1 MHRWYTAVVAL
12 PYLTIDL
19 PGTGGMLRTSDD
31 DFVVDEE
38 LPYAPSGTGDHVFIR
53 IEKRGLTSPQA
64 AQALARALGIRDR
77 DIGIAGMKDRR
88 AVTRQWMSL
97 PPPVT
102 PEQALAAALPD
113 LRVLDAQRHPHKLR
127 TGHVRANRFALR
139 VRGVDPDAGA
149 RARAILDALAQPPGA
164 PNWYGEQRFGRDGD
178 NAARG
183 RALVTEGYG
192 SIAGR
197 GPRDS
202 LARGNPHGVTGTG
215 GVPIDAGPRRSQGSE
230 SPYGEGP
237 QAGGRAR
244 GRDRRMDRLMV
255 SALQSQLFNDWLVAR
270 LADGLYRTVIAG
282 DLLHKRG
289 GGMFTCEDP
298 ATDAARLV
306 AGELVVTGPMF
317 GDRMRQPGDGSPA
330 AEREAAIL
338 AREGLDRGAFAAVR
352 AIAEGT
358 RRDATIEVRDVAV
371 VAVDAS
377 TIEVAFTLPGGAY
390 ATAVMREIMKDPA
403 QRVDAGPE
411 GA

>member
-1 MHRWYTAVVAL
+1 VAL
-12 PYLTIDL
+12 PYLTTEL
-19 PGTGGMLRTSDD
+19 AGTGGALRTSDD

-38 LPYAPSGTGDHVFIR
+38 LPYAPAGTGEHVFVR
-53 IEKRGLTSPQA
+53 IEKRGMTSPEA

-102 PEQALAAALPD
+102 PEQALAVALPP
-113 LRVLDAQRHPHKLR
+113 LRVLEAQRHPHKLR
-127 TGHVRANRFALR
+127 TGHVRANRFVLR
-139 VRGVDPDAGA
+139 VRGVAADAPD
-149 RARAILDALAQPPGA
+149 RARAILDALAQAPGA

-183 RALVTEGYG
+183 KALITGARAL
-192 SIAGR
+192 
-197 GPRDS
+197 
-202 LARGNPHGVTGTG
+202 
-215 GVPIDAGPRRSQGSE
+215 
-230 SPYGEGP
+230 
-237 QAGGRAR
+237 

-282 DLLHKRG
+282 DLLHKHG
-289 GGMFTCEDP
+289 GGMFTCDDP
-298 ATDAARLV
+298 ATDAGRLV

-371 VAVDAS
+371 TAVDGS

-390 ATAVMREIMKDPA
+390 ATTVMREIMKDPA
-403 QRVDAGPE
+403 QRVDAGNE